1 MTALPSFQTLFGRP
15 PSVVSDAPGRV
26 NLIGE
31 HTDYNG
37 GFVLPAV
44 IPQRT
49 SVELSSRSDRR
60 VVVWSA
66 NVEAAER
73 LKEFELGSEAPTRTW
88 IDYVQGVTVALQRRG
103 HRIEGADLRVE
114 SRVPIGSGLSSSAAL
129 EVAVARAFRS
139 ACDLRLDDVELAMA
153 GKWAENEFVGVPT
166 GIMDQMAASLGE
178 SGTALFLD
186 TRSMRYERVPIPR
199 SLDLVIIDSG
209 VRHHLVSGE
218 YGVRRAQCE
227 EACRR
232 LGVVQLRDLSPAD
245 LGRVDALDEP
255 LCRRARHVVTEDH
268 RVLQAVAAMRANDP
282 GQLGDLFYGSHVSM
296 RDDYEV
302 SHPAVDCLVELA
314 SSDPDVYG
322 ARLTGGGFGG
332 AAVMLARRGSGR
344 AAADRIASR
353 YRAESG
359 ETPTVL
365 VPE

>member
-1 MTALPSFQTLFGRP
+1 VTLLPSFEALFGRP
-15 PSVVSDAPGRV
+15 PSVVADAPGRV

-49 SVELSSRSDRR
+49 RVELSPRPDRR

-66 NVEAAER
+66 SVEAAEWH
-73 LKEFELGSEAPTRTW
+73 KEFDLGLEAPTRTW

-114 SRVPIGSGLSSSAAL
+114 SRVPMGSGLSSSAAL

-139 ACDLRLDDVELAMA
+139 ACDLQLDDVELAMA
-153 GKWAENEFVGVPT
+153 GKWAENEFVGAPT

-186 TRSMRYERVPIPR
+186 TRSMRCERVPIPR
-199 SLDLVIIDSG
+199 SVDLVIIDSG

-218 YGVRRAQCE
+218 YAVRRAQCE

-232 LGVVQLRDLSPAD
+232 LGVVQLRDLSLAD

-255 LCRRARHVVTEDH
+255 LCRRARHVVTEGH
-268 RVLQAVAAMRANDP
+268 RVLQAVAAMRANDA
-282 GQLGDLFYGSHVSM
+282 GQLGDLLYGSHVSM

-314 SSDPDVYG
+314 SSDPDIYG

-344 AAADRIASR
+344 DAADRIAR
-353 YRAESG
+353 HYRAESG
-359 ETPTVL
+359 ETPSVL
-365 VPE
+365 LPE

>member
-1 MTALPSFQTLFGRP
+1 
-15 PSVVSDAPGRV
+15 
-26 NLIGE
+26 
-31 HTDYNG
+31 
-37 GFVLPAV
+37 
-44 IPQRT
+44 
-49 SVELSSRSDRR
+49 
-60 VVVWSA
+60 
-66 NVEAAER
+66 
-73 LKEFELGSEAPTRTW
+73 
-88 IDYVQGVTVALQRRG
+88 
-103 HRIEGADLRVE
+103 
-114 SRVPIGSGLSSSAAL
+114 
-129 EVAVARAFRS
+129 VARAFRS

-199 SLDLVIIDSG
+199 SVDLVIIDSG

-344 AAADRIASR
+344 DAADRIARR